1 MSALQRTPEW
11 FRDRVGCLTASR
23 ASAVLK
29 RGRDGKPL
37 KAYTDLIEILMVERI
52 TGQPVGV
59 GTTEAM
65 QWGIDHED
73 DARIEYEMT
82 TGRSVDQVA
91 FIRHETI
98 EHFGASPDGIIGDDG
113 LLEIKCPNT
122 LTHIRWLKA
131 GTVPEEYKAQ
141 MLVQLLCTGRK
152 WVDFFSFDPRLTGAY
167 ERLSRFCVRFEPSE
181 EERADALANCV
192 EFLKTVDAEML
203 KLSSL

>member
-1 MSALQRTPEW
+1 MSALQRTHEW

-23 ASAVLK
+23 AAAVLK

-73 DARIEYEMT
+73 DARIEYEMM

-91 FIRHETI
+91 FIRHASI
-98 EHFGASPDGIIGDDG
+98 EHFGASPDGIIGTDG

-131 GTVPEEYKAQ
+131 GTVPDEYKAQ
-141 MLVQLLCTGRK
+141 MLVQMLCTGRK
-152 WVDFFSFDPRLTGAY
+152 WVDFFSFDPRLTGDY
-167 ERLSRFCVRFEPSE
+167 ERLSRFCVRYEPTE
-181 EERADALANCV
+181 DELKDAQEKCI
-192 EFLKTVDAEML
+192 EFLQKVDKAMIDL
-203 KLSSL
+203 LA